1 MFRQILVWRANSSMR
16 VVPSEAAVSPV
27 IVECR
32 VEGMHEA
39 TLLRLNK
46 KKGALGWGSGM
57 GWDD

>member
-39 TLLRLNK
+39 TLLEVEQ
-46 KKGALGWGSGM
+46 KKGGVGM
-57 GWDD
+57 GVRHGMG

>member
-1 MFRQILVWRANSSMR
+1 MWRAIGSMR
-16 VVPSEAAVSPV
+16 DVPSEAAVSPV

-46 KKGALGWGSGM
+46 KRGALGWGSGM